1 MSEHD
6 FFNIALASRS
16 NTTKVV
22 ESVASIT
29 WSFSLYLKKT
39 IKTLWTLLSIL
50 NIILI
55 KSCSEYSKYYL
66 GVTLMACLL
75 HFSQKNILESG

>member
-6 FFNIALASRS
+6 FFNIALESRS

-29 WSFSLYLKKT
+29 RSFSLYLKKT
-39 IKTLWTLLSIL
+39 IKTWWTLLSFL

-55 KSCSEYSKYYL
+55 KSYSED
-66 GVTLMACLL
+66 
-75 HFSQKNILESG
+75 